1 VAEHPEEPSG
11 SGNGVVRIVSRSL
24 ALVRALWA
32 APASPL
38 DLRLL
43 GRTLLHAALVGC
55 CAGIVG
61 AIFFAALEVG
71 QTLLLEGLAGYVPA
85 RARGEALLGD
95 AAAPPFRPWALALL
109 PALGGLASGLL
120 TWRYAPEAAGGGGD
134 ATIEAYHQHG
144 GLIRS
149 RVIPVKAAASIA
161 ALAAGG
167 AGGREGPTMQIGAA
181 IGSFL
186 GRLLPVTARERRVLV
201 VAGIAAG
208 IAAVFRTPLG
218 AALLAVEM
226 LYRDDFE
233 ADALV
238 PAILASVVA
247 YSIVISIFG
256 TTTLFGWLP
265 RLSFVP
271 AHLPLYVVL
280 AVLVALASVAFVS
293 AIRLVQRTSARLR
306 VPAWARPA
314 IGGLAMGALVTTV
327 VWFAG
332 AREPGGGVRGLGLL
346 GGGYGALQSA
356 LDTAPSGG
364 GATWSL
370 VLLFLGLAGAKL
382 VAAALTVGSGA
393 SAGDFAPSLVIGG
406 LLGGAFGHACA
417 LAFEDASIQPAA
429 FVLVGMGTFY
439 GGIAHVPL
447 SALVLVSE
455 LAGSYDLLVPMMLAI
470 AVALVTL
477 RRWTIYPSQPASKR
491 DSPVHADAGVPST
504 LAETPVG
511 EGTVAPE
518 VGPLLETDR
527 LRIAAPRTAG
537 AQLQLVVPVHALD
550 GRPRGLV
557 DVHELRRAAV
567 EPHLDWAVV
576 ADVMVPWA
584 AVTRTQTLATVART
598 LAATGLRQ
606 LPVLEGTT
614 VVGLV
619 GEAEIARALLRS

>member
-1 VAEHPEEPSG
+1 VADRPAEPSA
-11 SGNGVVRIVSRSL
+11 SANGVLRIVSRSL
-24 ALVRALWA
+24 ALARALWA

-55 CAGIVG
+55 CAGLVG
-61 AIFFAALEVG
+61 AAFFAALEVG
-71 QTLLLEGLAGYVPA
+71 QTVLLEGLAGYVPA

-95 AAAPPFRPWALALL
+95 AVPRPFRFWVLALL

-120 TWRYAPEAAGGGGD
+120 TWRFAREAAGGGGD

-144 GLIRS
+144 GLMRA
-149 RVIPVKAAASIA
+149 RVMPVKAAASIA
-161 ALAAGG
+161 ALATGG

-181 IGSFL
+181 IGSFV

-238 PAILASVVA
+238 PAILASVVS

-280 AVLVALASVAFVS
+280 AVLVALASVTFVS
-293 AIRLVQRTSARLR
+293 AIRLVQRTSARLP
-306 VPAWARPA
+306 VPEWARPA

-332 AREPGGGVRGLGLL
+332 ARELDGGVRGLGLL

-356 LDTAPSGG
+356 LDRAPGVAGG
-364 GATWSL
+364 WSL
-370 VLLFLGLAGAKL
+370 VLLFVGLAAAKL

-417 LAFEDASIQPAA
+417 IAFDDPSIQPAA

-477 RRWTIYPSQPASKR
+477 RHWTLYPAQPASKR
-491 DSPVHADAGVPST
+491 DSPVHADAGVPSA
-504 LAETPVG
+504 LAETLVG
-511 EGTVAPE
+511 EAVVVPE

-527 LRIAAPRTAG
+527 VRIAAPRTAR
-537 AQLQLVVPVHALD
+537 AHLQLVVPVHALD

-557 DVHELRRAAV
+557 DVHDLQRAAV

-576 ADVMVPWA
+576 ADVMVPWV
-584 AVTRTQTLATVART
+584 AVTRTQTLDTVARA
-598 LAATGLRQ
+598 LAASGLRQ
-606 LPVLEGTT
+606 LPVVEGAT

-619 GEAEIARALLRS
+619 GEAEIARALLRA